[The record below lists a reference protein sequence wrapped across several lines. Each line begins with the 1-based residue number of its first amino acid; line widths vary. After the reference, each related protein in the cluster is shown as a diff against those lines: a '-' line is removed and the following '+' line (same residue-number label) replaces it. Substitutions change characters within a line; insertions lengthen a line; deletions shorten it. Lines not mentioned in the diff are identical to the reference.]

1 MGQNSNKISE
11 IDVNSYIET
20 SSCFATTAELLRPK
34 KKAKTRDLS
43 TVTLGYI
50 KNKNPLK
57 DNEDQRLRIL
67 FDSGCGATLINK
79 RFVRHWKKVENKA
92 TKWTTKAGS
101 FKTKRK
107 CKIDFTLPAFHE
119 NRVISCNA
127 YVDESHHESCS
138 YDMIIGRALMHL
150 LGINL
155 LFDTAQISWDN
166 ATINM
171 QPPTLL
177 QGEWADTTEK
187 EILFSHDPAT
197 TDAERIQD
205 IINATYMPADL
216 DKIVAERTHLSKEEQ
231 NDLL

>member
-1 MGQNSNKISE
+1 MEQNSNKTSKM
-11 IDVNSYIET
+11 DVNNNIET
-20 SSCFATTAELLRPK
+20 SSCFATMAELLRPK

-101 FKTKRK
+101 FKSKSK
-107 CKIDFTLPAFHE
+107 CKIKFTLPAFHE

-127 YVDESHHESCS
+127 YVDESHHASCS
-138 YDMIIGRALMHL
+138 YDMIIGRDLCTML
-150 LGINL
+150 ELGL
-155 LFDTAQISWDN
+155 
-166 ATINM
+166 
-171 QPPTLL
+171 
-177 QGEWADTTEK
+177 
-187 EILFSHDPAT
+187 
-197 TDAERIQD
+197 
-205 IINATYMPADL
+205 
-216 DKIVAERTHLSKEEQ
+216 KITS
-231 NDLL
+231 D